1 MRHFFWVLKHTWPY
15 RYRLLASVVCALL
28 VAALWSLNLS
38 AIYPVLKILSTD
50 KNLQQWVDEEI
61 EDHQKQLDNPDRR
74 ARIAFLQSELKRLDE
89 SPNLAGKETYER
101 KFTQEI
107 AKLDVQIGEIKKI
120 REQTQA
126 LLERKQVVETLQSNR
141 TEVVHLFDEMIR
153 QLPEGLYLK
162 AIKQTGS
169 DIQIQ
174 GYTQSSARVSSLMR
188 NLDASP
194 WFENPRLVE
203 IKSATVNNLRANE
216 FNLTVRQTKQ
226 QAEGEDKEKGSQ
238 S

>member
-1 MRHFFWVLKHTWPY
+1 MIRINLLPHRELK
-15 RYRLLASVVCALL
+15 RAARRRQFNFML
-28 VAALWSLNLS
+28 VAALAGAIGIAVLGQTLIS
-38 AIYPVLKILSTD
+38 A
-50 KNLQQWVDEEI
+50 
-61 EDHQKQLDNPDRR
+61 R
-74 ARIAFLQSELKRLDE
+74 QSNQENRNRYLE
-89 SPNLAGKETYER
+89 
-101 KFTQEI
+101 QEI

-162 AIKQTGS
+162 AIKQTGA
-169 DIQIQ
+169 DIQLQ
-174 GYTQSSARVSSLMR
+174 GFTQSSARVSSLMR

-194 WFENPRLVE
+194 WFENPRLIE

-216 FNLTVRQTKQ
+216 FNLSVKQTKQ
-226 QAEGEDKEKGSQ
+226 QTEGEDKDKGSQ